1 MQILTDIG
9 FLIAITMLAI
19 CLTGIIEGVR
29 EDSEKRR
36 LIRREHYR
44 RTAYADVYRRRI
56 KSSNRDA
63 LWKAVNK

>member
-9 FLIAITMLAI
+9 FLIAITMLAV

-36 LIRREHYR
+36 LIRREQYR
-44 RTAYADVYRRRI
+44 RAAYREKAIERERKI
-56 KSSNRDA
+56 
-63 LWKAVNK
+63 LWEAYTK

>member
-1 MQILTDIG
+1 MLTLIG
-9 FLIAITMLAI
+9 IIGLAV
-19 CLTGIIEGVR
+19 CLTGIENGIA

-36 LIRREHYR
+36 QKRREHYR

-63 LWKAVNK
+63 LWKVVNK

>member
-9 FLIAITMLAI
+9 FLIAITMLAV
-19 CLTGIIEGVR
+19 CLTGIVEGVR

-44 RTAYADVYRRRI
+44 RAAYREKAIERGRKI
-56 KSSNRDA
+56 
-63 LWKAVNK
+63 LWEAYTR

>member
-9 FLIAITMLAI
+9 FLIAITMLAV
-19 CLTGIIEGVR
+19 CLTGIVEGVR

-44 RTAYADVYRRRI
+44 RAAYRQKAIERERKI
-56 KSSNRDA
+56 
-63 LWKAVNK
+63 LWEAYTR

>member
-9 FLIAITMLAI
+9 FLAAVIILAV
-19 CLTGIIEGVR
+19 CVTGIVEGVR

-44 RTAYADVYRRRI
+44 RAAYRQKAIERER
-56 KSSNRDA
+56 KA
-63 LWKAVNK
+63 LWEAYICER

>member
-9 FLIAITMLAI
+9 FLIAITMLAV

-44 RTAYADVYRRRI
+44 RAAYREKAIERGRRI
-56 KSSNRDA
+56 
-63 LWKAVNK
+63 LWEAYTK

>member
-9 FLIAITMLAI
+9 FLAAVIMLAV
-19 CLTGIIEGVR
+19 CLTGIIEGVK

-44 RTAYADVYRRRI
+44 RAAYREKAIERERKI
-56 KSSNRDA
+56 
-63 LWKAVNK
+63 LWEAYTK

>member
-9 FLIAITMLAI
+9 FLIAITMLAV
-19 CLTGIIEGVR
+19 CLTGIVEGVR

-44 RTAYADVYRRRI
+44 RAAYREKAIERERKI
-56 KSSNRDA
+56 
-63 LWKAVNK
+63 LWEAYTK

>member
-9 FLIAITMLAI
+9 FLIAITMLAV

-44 RTAYADVYRRRI
+44 RAAYRQKAIERERKI
-56 KSSNRDA
+56 
-63 LWKAVNK
+63 LWEAYTK

>member
-9 FLIAITMLAI
+9 FLIAITMLAV
-19 CLTGIIEGVR
+19 CLTGIVEGVR

-44 RTAYADVYRRRI
+44 RAAYRQKAIERER
-56 KSSNRDA
+56 KA
-63 LWKAVNK
+63 LWEAYICER

>member
-9 FLIAITMLAI
+9 FLIAITMLAVCI
-19 CLTGIIEGVR
+19 TGIVEGVR

-44 RTAYADVYRRRI
+44 REAYRKKDVERCREI
-56 KSSNRDA
+56 
-63 LWKAVNK
+63 LWEAYTK

>member
-9 FLIAITMLAI
+9 FLIAITMLAV

-44 RTAYADVYRRRI
+44 RAAYREKAIERERKI
-56 KSSNRDA
+56 
-63 LWKAVNK
+63 LWEAYTK

>member
-1 MQILTDIG
+1 MQTLNDII
-9 FLIAITMLAI
+9 FLLAVLAVAI

-36 LIRREHYR
+36 QKRRAKYR
-44 RTAYADVYRRRI
+44 CIAYAEVYRRRI

-63 LWKAVNK
+63 LWKAVSK